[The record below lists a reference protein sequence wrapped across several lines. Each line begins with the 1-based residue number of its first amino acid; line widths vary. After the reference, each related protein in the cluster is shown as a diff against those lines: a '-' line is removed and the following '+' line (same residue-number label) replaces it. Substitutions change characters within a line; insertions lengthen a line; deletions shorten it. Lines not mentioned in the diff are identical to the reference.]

1 MANKEELLARLQEEK
16 PAMEVR
22 DLSFAYGSNQI
33 LHNDHGSQWMWKI
46 NTVFSNDKE
55 SESKPWKSF
64 SAWKEYQEFKVK

>member
-1 MANKEELLARLQEEK
+1 
-16 PAMEVR
+16 
-22 DLSFAYGSNQI
+22 
-33 LHNDHGSQWMWKI
+33 MWKI